1 MPLLFKIVLEVLA
14 VAVREEKEIKG
25 IQIEKEEIEISLNV
39 MILYMKNSKHA
50 TKTYQ
55 SASIN
60 SVKFQDTNVI
70 CFKSVTF
77 LYTNSKLQ
85 ERKVKGNNPIF
96 SCVNRI
102 KYLYS
107 KSCKTLMKEIE
118 DDRKGWKDILCSW
131 FRRIAAAAAK
141 SLQSC
146 PTLYNP
152 IDGSPPGS
160 PVPGVLRARTLEW
173 VATSF
178 SNA

>member
-96 SCVNRI
+96 NCVNRI
-102 KYLYS
+102 N
-107 KSCKTLMKEIE
+107 T
-118 DDRKGWKDILCSW
+118 
-131 FRRIAAAAAK
+131 
-141 SLQSC
+141 
-146 PTLYNP
+146 
-152 IDGSPPGS
+152 
-160 PVPGVLRARTLEW
+160 
-173 VATSF
+173 
-178 SNA
+178 